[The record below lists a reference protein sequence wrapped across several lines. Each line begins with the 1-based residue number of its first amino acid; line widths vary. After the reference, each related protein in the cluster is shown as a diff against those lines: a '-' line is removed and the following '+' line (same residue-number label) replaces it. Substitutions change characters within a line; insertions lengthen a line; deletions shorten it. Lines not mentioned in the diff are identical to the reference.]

1 MSDLLAPPSQPAP
14 SEARGLELRE
24 VQLRAETKDGKR
36 EFSGIAVPWNDPVS
50 IRSWFADYTEEVERG
65 AVQDSD
71 DAKVFWRH
79 SEPIGRITRAEDTDA
94 GWEITG
100 VLSATPRGD
109 EAYTLLRDGVIDRMS
124 IGFEPIE
131 HREVQPAK
139 DSTDPVKIIRT
150 KIRVREVS
158 LVPFPAYDGATV
170 DNVRH
175 ANPTK
180 EKPMT
185 ATTEERAD
193 TAELRAH
200 VEEMDRKF
208 ERIIDQLD
216 RDAAPAEGAAPPVT
230 YRSAGAILKAI
241 ADGDEDAAREY
252 QAVVEYLDAQA
263 RDWSPAGSTTGEN
276 VDLGGWVGDLT
287 RIVTESS
294 GIRNWFA
301 SAPLPTTGMTV
312 EYGTLTADTTQADKQ
327 TAEGASLPFGKVTTE
342 VKNAPVDTYGGY
354 SSLSKQTVQRASV
367 NVVNHTLTALSN
379 KTNRALNIAFRA
391 AYAAAVTAAAANAV
405 TFPTAGNTTLTSG
418 TVADWISVTVDAA
431 EHFEDQGVSL
441 DGLIVD
447 SATFKYL
454 AGLQDDMGNL
464 LMNVYGE
471 GVNRTGEMNL
481 PGLSGNLLRVTV
493 IVNLKQAAPG
503 AAFANKQA
511 LRSYISA
518 LTTLTAEDI
527 VNLANSYSIYAYGA
541 FAPEFPDYI
550 VPVAPAAA

>member
-1 MSDLLAPPSQPAP
+1 MTVVAPPSQPAP

-185 ATTEERAD
+185 VTTEERAD

-208 ERIIDQLD
+208 ERLVTQLE
-216 RDAAPAEGAAPPVT
+216 RDAAPAEGAPPAVT

-252 QAVVEYLDAQA
+252 QSVVEYLDTQA

-276 VDLGGWVGDLT
+276 IDLGGWVGDLT

-301 SAPLPTTGMTV
+301 SAPMPTTGMTV
-312 EYGTLTADTTQADKQ
+312 EYGTLKADTTQAGKQ

-342 VKNAPVDTYGGY
+342 VKNAPVETYGGY

-391 AYAAAVTAAAANAV
+391 AYATAVTAADANAV
-405 TFPTAGNTTLTSG
+405 TYPTAGNTTLTSG
-418 TVADWISVTVDAA
+418 TVSDWISVTVDAA

-454 AGLQDDMGNL
+454 ADLKDDMGNL

-471 GVNRTGEMNL
+471 GVNQTGQMNL

-493 IVNLKQAAPG
+493 VVNLKQTTPG

-511 LRSYISA
+511 IRSYISA
-518 LTTLTAEDI
+518 LTTLSAEDI
-527 VNLANSYSIYAYGA
+527 INLANSYSIYAYGA

-550 VPVAPAAA
+550 VPVKPAAA

>member
-1 MSDLLAPPSQPAP
+1 MPVTAPPSQPAP
-14 SEARGLELRE
+14 SEVRGLELRE
-24 VQLRAETKDGKR
+24 VHLRAETEDGKR

-79 SEPIGRITRAEDTDA
+79 SEPIGRITRAEDTEA

-100 VLSATPRGD
+100 VLSVTPRGD

-158 LVPFPAYDGATV
+158 LVPFPAYDGAVV

-193 TAELRAH
+193 TVALREH
-200 VEEMDRKF
+200 VEVLDRKF

-216 RDAAPAEGAAPPVT
+216 RDATPAEGAAPPIT

-241 ADGDEDAAREY
+241 ADGNEDAAREY
-252 QAVVEYLDAQA
+252 QTVVEYLDAQA

-294 GIRNWFA
+294 GIRNWFGT
-301 SAPLPTTGMTV
+301 APIPSTGMSV
-312 EYGTLTADTTQADKQ
+312 EYGTLTADTTQAGKQ

-342 VKNAPVDTYGGY
+342 VKNAPVGTYGGY

-379 KTNRALNIAFRA
+379 KTNRALNIAFRE
-391 AYAAAVTAAAANAV
+391 AYTAAVTAAAGNAV
-405 TFPTAGNTTLTSG
+405 TYPTAGNTTLTSG
-418 TVADWISVTVDAA
+418 SVVDWISVTVDAA

-454 AGLQDDMGNL
+454 ASLQDDMGNL
-464 LMNVYGE
+464 LMKVYGE
-471 GVNRTGEMNL
+471 GVNQTGEMNL
-481 PGLSGNLLRVTV
+481 PGLSGNLLRVPV
-493 IVNLKQAAPG
+493 VVNLKQAAPG

-511 LRSYISA
+511 LRSYISS
-518 LTTLTAEDI
+518 LTTLTDEDI

-550 VPVAPAAA
+550 VPVAPAAV